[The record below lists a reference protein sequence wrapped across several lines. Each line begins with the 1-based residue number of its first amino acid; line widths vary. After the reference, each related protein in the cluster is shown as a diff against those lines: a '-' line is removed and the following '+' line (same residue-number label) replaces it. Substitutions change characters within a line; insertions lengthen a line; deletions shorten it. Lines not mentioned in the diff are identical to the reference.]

1 MWLAIRHAGRGV
13 AGHCSVKTKVA
24 SYPLRNEWVLD
35 LGTRVDMTVL
45 EDSGIDAKEKH

>member
-1 MWLAIRHAGRGV
+1 MHAGKCF
-13 AGHCSVKTKVA
+13 AGHCSVKTNVA

-35 LGTRVDMTVL
+35 LGTRVDMPVL